1 MADSG
6 TRMGGTDPI
15 CLGSGPGNKPMWEF
29 GAADSSQAVTGTI
42 ILDAVLRLSEISFST
57 VAPSQLYDLNRF
69 WRSPKIHI
77 IAKWWVDTPTS
88 SSPSSHFPL
97 IALLFHSTTIFSSSS
112 ASPRTRS
119 CPSCPSFQLR
129 RRPWRRVGAQP
140 ARDKSLRFSAAA
152 GAAFKIAIFADLH
165 YGENAWTDWGPQQDA
180 NSDRVLSAVLDK
192 ENPDFVIY
200 LGDVVTANNLPIPNA
215 SLYWDR
221 AISATRSRGSLGPQF
236 SGTMMMRHSSG
247 HLTGFSSSGIPEV
260 RCPTA
265 NISSTGAEQCSFRGT
280 PRIDLMNTEINNNG
294 LSYSATG
301 PRSFGRAFRITSHIY
316 CQAKWFQAQSQ
327 IINPNGKVPEIIFW
341 HIPSIAFSKVAPKP
355 NSEIDKPC
363 VGSINLESV
372 APQDA
377 EWGIM
382 DILAKRPSVK
392 AIFSGHNHGLDW
404 CCPYQKL
411 WLCFA
416 RHTGYGGYG
425 DWPEEQ
431 ESSKLRSNR
440 SH

>member
-1 MADSG
+1 MVG
-6 TRMGGTDPI
+6 R
-15 CLGSGPGNKPMWEF
+15 
-29 GAADSSQAVTGTI
+29 
-42 ILDAVLRLSEISFST
+42 R
-57 VAPSQLYDLNRF
+57 
-69 WRSPKIHI
+69 H
-77 IAKWWVDTPTS
+77 
-88 SSPSSHFPL
+88 SHFFFSLLSLPSHRITIPL
-97 IALLFHSTTIFSSSS
+97 YYRLLLLLCFPLALALVPPVPPSNYGGGGDGG
-112 ASPRTRS
+112 ASVLSLPRN
-119 CPSCPSFQLR
+119 
-129 RRPWRRVGAQP
+129 
-140 ARDKSLRFSAAA
+140 KSLRFSAGA

-221 AISATRSRGSLGPQF
+221 AISATRSRGIPWATVFGNHDDAAFEWPSDW
-236 SGTMMMRHSSG
+236 
-247 HLTGFSSSGIPEV
+247 FSSSGIPEV

-280 PRIDLMNTEINNNG
+280 PRIDLMNTEINNNR

-301 PRSFGRAFRITSHIY
+301 PKELWPSVSNYVLQILSSKEMDPVALLYFLDSGGGSYPEVISNA
-316 CQAKWFQAQSQ
+316 QAKWFQAQSQ

-425 DWPEEQ
+425 DWPRGARIIEITEQ
-431 ESSKLRSNR
+431 PFSLKSWIRMENGTEHSDLILSS
-440 SH
+440 